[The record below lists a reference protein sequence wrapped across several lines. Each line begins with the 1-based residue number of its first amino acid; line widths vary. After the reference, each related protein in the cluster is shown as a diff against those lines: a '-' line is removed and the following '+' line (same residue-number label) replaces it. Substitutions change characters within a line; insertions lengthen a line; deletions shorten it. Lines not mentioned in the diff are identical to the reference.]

1 MNRHLKVGLVVVA
14 VAGVGFVGGFFVGVK
29 EGVWQF
35 FLLESSTK
43 ATLLTYELQDL
54 RAGNTKKI
62 IDVKEIELDGE
73 LVRFGDFRR
82 EGRPW
87 VFWFQDGYERDHTKY
102 MKRVAAYRK
111 QYPPFAPTFAPTLDY
126 GKDNTMKEELEK
138 YAQEVKAV
146 TAEVLK
152 EYGE

>member
-1 MNRHLKVGLVVVA
+1 MNRYLKVGLVVFVG
-14 VAGVGFVGGFFVGVK
+14 VCAGFAGGFFVGVK

-35 FLLESSTK
+35 FLRESSVK
-43 ATLLTYELQDL
+43 ASLLTYELQAL

-62 IDVKEIELDGE
+62 IDAKEIELDGE

-102 MKRVAAYRK
+102 MKRVAAYRN
-111 QYPPFAPTFAPTLDY
+111 QYPPFAPTLDY
-126 GKDNTMKEELEK
+126 GKDNPMKEEFEK